1 MPEKV
6 FTVVVAII
14 VVVAVF
20 FIVGRGVQDDQL
32 GALRVLPNAYT
43 GASTMSS
50 TSVGVTA
57 TSILTASADRMWAKI
72 CNYGSG
78 VVYIRETATDTSAT
92 IEHGIPISSS
102 TAYETCYV
110 IDANHPYL
118 GQVYGVADATTT
130 VYHTEQ

>member
-1 MPEKV
+1 MSNKV
-6 FTVVVAII
+6 FTVIVAII

-20 FIVGRGVQDDQL
+20 FIVGRGVQDGQL
-32 GALRVLPNAYT
+32 GALRTLPNAYT

-78 VVYIRETATDTSAT
+78 IVYIRETATDTAAT
-92 IEHGIPISSS
+92 VEHGIPISSS

-110 IDANHPYL
+110 IDVNHPYL

-130 VYHTEQ
+130 VFHTEQ